1 MGVSGPLIFPTLPF
15 PSHLSWDIPLTVGDA
30 SIVEANL
37 LIMCGSLPTLRVF
50 VSKVAPRILGDRSTN
65 ASDGRKDKSDSTSF
79 GLRTFGGSNGP
90 KRKFDTLVELE
101 HDVHFSRST
110 LRPDGL
116 GETDVNVHGGRRR
129 HKDSETDSVVPETDS
144 EEGILQTR
152 TTTVTYAQRQS
163 RG

>member
-1 MGVSGPLIFPTLPF
+1 MENK
-15 PSHLSWDIPLTVGDA
+15 

-37 LIMCGSLPTLRVF
+37 LIICGSLPTLRVF
-50 VSKVAPRILGDRSTN
+50 VSKVAPRILGDRSSNN

-101 HDVHFSRST
+101 RDVHFNRSG
-110 LRPDGL
+110 LRPDAL
-116 GETDVNVHGGRRR
+116 GENDVNVYGGTP

-152 TTTVTYAQRQS
+152 ITTVSYAPR
-163 RG
+163 